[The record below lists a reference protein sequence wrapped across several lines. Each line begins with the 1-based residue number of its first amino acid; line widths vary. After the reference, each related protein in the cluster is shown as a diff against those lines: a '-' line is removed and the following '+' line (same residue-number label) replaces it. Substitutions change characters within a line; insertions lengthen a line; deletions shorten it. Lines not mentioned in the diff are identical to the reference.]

1 MVRIS
6 LVPYSANRDQ
16 VHKLPKN
23 RPIDSIDLNR
33 LRKNKPGNEACPT
46 RPHTCSIFFF
56 FLHLEKVTQFYVEL
70 ISCDH
75 L

>member
-6 LVPYSANRDQ
+6 LVPYSANRGQ

-33 LRKNKPGNEACPT
+33 LRKNNTAMLSI
-46 RPHTCSIFFF
+46 HQLTCFT
-56 FLHLEKVTQFYVEL
+56 LGQ
-70 ISCDH
+70 DR
-75 L
+75 

>member
-6 LVPYSANRDQ
+6 LVPYSANRGQ

-33 LRKNKPGNEACPT
+33 LRKNKAKSVNLTKCQNCT
-46 RPHTCSIFFF
+46 
-56 FLHLEKVTQFYVEL
+56 L
-70 ISCDH
+70 INVMFVYP
-75 L
+75 

>member
-6 LVPYSANRDQ
+6 LVPYSANRGQ

-33 LRKNKPGNEACPT
+33 LRKKKRYDVIIC
-46 RPHTCSIFFF
+46 R
-56 FLHLEKVTQFYVEL
+56 HLDQ
-70 ISCDH
+70 ISTEEN
-75 L
+75 